1 MNDKT
6 SASKERIQL
15 ACKALEEALSN
26 FEQDNS
32 AEEIRRLGQLS
43 ELKQRL
49 EAIRTQLDD
58 LSQ

>member
-32 AEEIRRLGQLS
+32 AEEIRRLEALTD
-43 ELKQRL
+43 LKKRL
-49 EAIRTQLDD
+49 EAIRTQLDG

>member
-6 SASKERIQL
+6 SASKERIQA
-15 ACKALEEALSN
+15 ACLALEEALSN

-32 AEEIRRLGQLS
+32 AEEVRRLEALTD
-43 ELKQRL
+43 LKQRL
-49 EAIRTQLDD
+49 EAIRTQLDG